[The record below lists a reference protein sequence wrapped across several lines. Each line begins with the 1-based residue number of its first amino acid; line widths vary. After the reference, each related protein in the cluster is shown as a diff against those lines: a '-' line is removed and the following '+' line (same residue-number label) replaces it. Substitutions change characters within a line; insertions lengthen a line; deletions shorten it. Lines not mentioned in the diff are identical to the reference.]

1 MRGRAKRWPGR
12 CITRR
17 VTSGTERWLRLV
29 TCQSRVKETAGLN
42 GGPETARSASARRAL
57 DLRLFP
63 AQFVVLHFTA
73 WRSSRTHQTV
83 QAGRHRRR
91 HEVQIVAIV
100 THQRTVRHSN
110 KPDEVSQIRY
120 ERLNARGATQGRI
133 PVVDSPIRL
142 TPPMPSSKIA
152 AEIWQGGRAQALGS
166 CCWASPASPWFR
178 TSLLLSSG
186 TDSVTKAGTQAPAL
200 PAQSSL
206 HPLLTRARH
215 RRDTLLAVL
224 CHPTL
229 KGQQTVPDFISE
241 AEESQLLAFLDSRRC
256 AP

>member
-1 MRGRAKRWPGR
+1 MPEQSKRDSRPKRRSGNSAKR
-12 CITRR
+12 
-17 VTSGTERWLRLV
+17 
-29 TCQSRVKETAGLN
+29 
-42 GGPETARSASARRAL
+42 
-57 DLRLFP
+57 
-63 AQFVVLHFTA
+63 
-73 WRSSRTHQTV
+73 
-83 QAGRHRRR
+83 
-91 HEVQIVAIV
+91 
-100 THQRTVRHSN
+100 QRTTGSGSSFVPCPICGSSFHRMAIESHASDCTGRKAPPATRGADRRNSN
-110 KPDEVSQIRY
+110 TSTNSAVEQLPDLVSQIRY

-152 AEIWQGGRAQALGS
+152 AESGREAERKLWDLAAK
-166 CCWASPASPWFR
+166 ASPASPEFR